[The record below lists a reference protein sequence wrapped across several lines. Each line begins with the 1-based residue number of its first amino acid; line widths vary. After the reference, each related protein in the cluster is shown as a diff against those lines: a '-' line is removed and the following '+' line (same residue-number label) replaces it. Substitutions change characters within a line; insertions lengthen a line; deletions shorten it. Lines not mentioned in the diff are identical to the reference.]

1 MDPDRGKLD
10 LETEALAERYAR
22 RNTDWATQAYSPLNL
37 SVCLSSQE
45 RERALVRMLTRRARP
60 TEAMTVLE
68 IGCGMG
74 GNLAEL
80 IKLGFLPEKLTGLD
94 LLTNR
99 IEAARRRLPSSVQ
112 LIEGDALTASLP
124 KASYDI
130 VYTSTVFSSILD
142 DSFQLMLAER
152 MWSLLK
158 PGGFIL
164 WYDFIYN
171 NPWNQDVRGVKLRR
185 VTELFPRGT
194 LRCHKLTLAPQISRV
209 VTRIHPRLYG
219 LLNALPILRTHVL
232 CEIEKAEA

>member
-1 MDPDRGKLD
+1 M
-10 LETEALAERYAR
+10 
-22 RNTDWATQAYSPLNL
+22 
-37 SVCLSSQE
+37 
-45 RERALVRMLTRRARP
+45 
-60 TEAMTVLE
+60 
-68 IGCGMG
+68 
-74 GNLAEL
+74 
-80 IKLGFLPEKLTGLD
+80 
-94 LLTNR
+94 
-99 IEAARRRLPSSVQ
+99 
-112 LIEGDALTASLP
+112 TASLP

-185 VTELFPRGT
+185 VTELFPLGT
-194 LRCHKLTLAPQISRV
+194 LRCHKLTLAPPISRV